1 MDRFKPF
8 YISSY
13 VGVVFITSFAIIYHF
28 FTATVNL
35 AWLGAGLAVW
45 PVALMFMRFGSFRV
59 VRTSKNL
66 NSLMAVIAAASAL
79 AIVGARL
86 DVTAQGNWIPVTYAL
101 VVGLAGFLVYV
112 YWYSRFDRSNNQVI
126 EIGRSL
132 PAFSLMDYEGNE
144 YHDKDFKGKTTLFM
158 FYRGNWCP
166 LCVAQVKELVAE
178 YKELIALGV
187 DVVLVSPQS
196 QRNTRQLAKKFD
208 VAFKFMVDEDN
219 KVAEILDILNTS
231 GTPAGLGLLG
241 YESDTV
247 LPTVFI
253 IDQQGKIV
261 YADLTDNYRVRPETE
276 DFLKV
281 LRGLAETEAA

>member
-1 MDRFKPF
+1 
-8 YISSY
+8 
-13 VGVVFITSFAIIYHF
+13 
-28 FTATVNL
+28 
-35 AWLGAGLAVW
+35 
-45 PVALMFMRFGSFRV
+45 MFMRFGSFRV